1 MERRC
6 IPKSATGVRQGATCA
21 GSDLARLLRSPP
33 SNERS
38 NAGFATKKAIMS
50 ALTHWNPFRSIEGRE
65 DAFQDLVREFFG
77 QANGQDLVP
86 AVEVSESDGDVTVKM
101 AVPGVEK
108 DQISI
113 SVDDHTS
120 NVRGESRKESEEKKK
135 NYYRQEIRYGAFAR
149 AVRLP
154 TEVDAAKT
162 AAELKNGML
171 KITLPKCKTPKAQPI
186 KVNAA

>member
-1 MERRC
+1 
-6 IPKSATGVRQGATCA
+6 
-21 GSDLARLLRSPP
+21 
-33 SNERS
+33 
-38 NAGFATKKAIMS
+38 MS

-77 QANGQDLVP
+77 RPEGDLMPPIDV
-86 AVEVSESDGDVTVKM
+86 AESDGEVTVKM

-113 SVDDHTS
+113 SVDDHTL
-120 NVRGESRKESEEKKK
+120 NVRGETKKESEEKKK
-135 NYYRQEIRYGAFAR
+135 DYYRQEIRYGSFAR

-154 TEVDAAKT
+154 AEVDAAKT

-171 KITLPKCKTPKAQPI
+171 KITLPKSKSPKAHSI
-186 KVNAA
+186 KVNAAA

>member
-1 MERRC
+1 
-6 IPKSATGVRQGATCA
+6 
-21 GSDLARLLRSPP
+21 
-33 SNERS
+33 
-38 NAGFATKKAIMS
+38 MS

-77 QANGQDLVP
+77 RP
-86 AVEVSESDGDVTVKM
+86 DGDLMPPIDVAETDAEVTVKM
-101 AVPGVEK
+101 AVPGVDK

-113 SVDDHTS
+113 SVDDHTL
-120 NVRGESRKESEEKKK
+120 NVRGETKKETEEKKK
-135 NYYRQEIRYGAFAR
+135 DYYRQEIRYGSFAR

-154 TEVDAAKT
+154 AEVDAAKT

-171 KITLPKCKTPKAQPI
+171 KVTLPKSKSPKAHSI